1 MIIKA
6 GKREDPEQSVPIHSL
21 LSGDGHLHGFDL
33 VDVCV
38 RALDAG
44 AKACIDAVSDGG
56 LAAGSASAESMMAF
70 DQLRTVA

>member
-6 GKREDPEQSVPIHSL
+6 GKREDPEQSVPIHSV

-38 RALDAG
+38 RAVDAG
-44 AKACIDAVSDGG
+44 AKACIDAV
-56 LAAGSASAESMMAF
+56 AEGA
-70 DQLRTVA
+70 LPLGPLPPNP